1 MVYLYKTT
9 AVIIII
15 LLTSLSMENEDQQQ
29 VKSSEK
35 LSEDAIGDKLM
46 DELQTLKGKLDKAS
60 EKMRKTMAEVENTM
74 KT

>member
-1 MVYLYKTT
+1 
-9 AVIIII
+9 
-15 LLTSLSMENEDQQQ
+15 MENEDQQQ
-29 VKSSEK
+29 VKPSEKSSE
-35 LSEDAIGDKLM
+35 EAIGDKLM

>member
-1 MVYLYKTT
+1 MGYLHKTT
-9 AVIIII
+9 AVIILI

>member
-1 MVYLYKTT
+1 MGYLDKTT
-9 AVIIII
+9 AVIILI

-29 VKSSEK
+29 VKPSEK

>member
-1 MVYLYKTT
+1 
-9 AVIIII
+9 
-15 LLTSLSMENEDQQQ
+15 MENEDQQQ
-29 VKSSEK
+29 VKPSEK